1 MAANSKSDHDV
12 AKALSE
18 KLLQKARDLAAQMT
32 GYDSGQ
38 TRHDLRTLFSE
49 RFGSGAEPY
58 QWQLDVTE
66 AMLLGLDS
74 VVIAGTGSGKTI
86 PFMLPLLLHPEK
98 MVLVLSPL
106 KILQRDQAR
115 RFKKMKIPAV
125 AVNGDTWSLSL
136 SKALDEHQYQ
146 AILTS
151 PEMCLKHPQFRKW
164 LLSKENTDKIMAVI
178 IDEAHCISQWGGDF
192 RPSYAQLEK
201 LRSFM
206 PPNIPVLLTSAT
218 LPPAALSECCARMN
232 VVLVDSFFLNL
243 GNHRQNIV
251 TTVLHM
257 DGSNDYKA
265 IYDILPDPNA
275 ISSGE
280 DLPKT
285 IIFTNSVNATQH
297 LCRDLRQHY
306 GYFFHP
312 HIDFLHAHRTAKAKR
327 RIMKLFRQG
336 MIKLLIATEAAGM
349 GADIPDIEL
358 VIQFGVPSSLSVFSQ
373 RAGRSGRSACVKARA
388 ILLAEKSMFK
398 RKKKKRPGGKRVKKP
413 DESSSESESDVQ
425 MSEPGSDDNTE
436 ADGRKSD
443 DGKEWGKKVDETL
456 RQFIS
461 TTECRT
467 AINDSYFNNP
477 PRQQFTP
484 GQCDTCDNCQTAYRP
499 CTRPTTPD
507 PSPPHSLASS
517 VHSSPSKSINQNG
530 KRTMSTS
537 SGPATRRAEHLK
549 KVRAAL
555 LNWRFVTYERH
566 YSPSPFTS
574 VVILPDSTL
583 TALASN
589 ARIKTLADMQQMLK
603 PPWVFA
609 SLHGQEVLDLL
620 EKMDIAEKERRLLE
634 KLQRREQK
642 KEETAL
648 RRDAEKQ
655 RKSLGKS
662 QPNAQRAPISR
673 GVLVDS
679 AVFNALT
686 PTHLANM
693 HYPHINYPLSPT
705 HMPSTSAPAVHSPV
719 SNFFVPPYSPI
730 HPPAPYTSPSIMS
743 MSISPSP
750 FYTPII
756 STPISPSSFY
766 APITPRRSK

>member
-1 MAANSKSDHDV
+1 MAASSKSDHDV
-12 AKALSE
+12 SKALS
-18 KLLQKARDLAAQMT
+18 KTLLQKARDLAAQTT

-38 TRHDLRTLFSE
+38 TRHDLWSLFSE

-66 AMLLGLDS
+66 AILLGLDS

-106 KILQRDQAR
+106 KILQRDQA
-115 RFKKMKIPAV
+115 
-125 AVNGDTWSLSL
+125 
-136 SKALDEHQYQ
+136 LDEHQYQ

-164 LLSKENTDKIMAVI
+164 LLSKESTDKIMAII

-201 LRSFM
+201 LCSFM

-218 LPPAALSECCARMN
+218 LPPAALSECCARMK

-243 GNHRQNIV
+243 GNHHSNIV
-251 TTVLHM
+251 TAVLHM
-257 DGSNDYKA
+257 EGSNDYKA

-275 ISSGE
+275 ISSGT

-285 IIFTNSVNATQH
+285 IIFTNS
-297 LCRDLRQHY
+297 
-306 GYFFHP
+306 
-312 HIDFLHAHRTAKAKR
+312 
-327 RIMKLFRQG
+327 
-336 MIKLLIATEAAGM
+336 

-373 RAGRSGRSACVKARA
+373 RAGCSGRSAYIKARA

-398 RKKKKRPGGKRVKKP
+398 WKKKKKPGGKRVKKH
-413 DESSSESESDVQ
+413 DESSSKDDSDVQ
-425 MSEPGSDDNTE
+425 LSEPGSDDNAE
-436 ADGRKSD
+436 VDGRKSELED

-456 RQFIS
+456 HQFIS

-467 AINDSYFNNP
+467 AINDRYFNNP
-477 PRQQFTP
+477 PREHCTP
-484 GQCDTCDNCQTAYRP
+484 GHCDTCDNCQAP
-499 CTRPTTPD
+499 HHPWTRPTTPD
-507 PSPPHSLASS
+507 PSPPPSVASS
-517 VHSSPSKSINQNG
+517 VHSSPSKLINPNG
-530 KRTMSTS
+530 KRPMSTS
-537 SGPATRRAEHLK
+537 SGPATRHGEHLK
-549 KVRAAL
+549 NVRAAL
-555 LNWRFVTYERH
+555 LNWHFVMYEKH

-574 VVILPDSTL
+574 MVILPDSTL

-609 SLHGQEVLDLL
+609 SLHGQDLLDLL
-620 EKMDIAEKERRLLE
+620 EEMDRAEKERRHQE
-634 KLQRREQK
+634 KLQKREQK

-655 RKSLGKS
+655 RKRSNKS
-662 QPNAQRAPISR
+662 QPHTQPAAISR

-679 AVFNALT
+679 AAFNT
-686 PTHLANM
+686 PVTPRHLANVL
-693 HYPHINYPLSPT
+693 LS
-705 HMPSTSAPAVHSPV
+705 S
-719 SNFFVPPYSPI
+719 
-730 HPPAPYTSPSIMS
+730 
-743 MSISPSP
+743 
-750 FYTPII
+750 
-756 STPISPSSFY
+756 
-766 APITPRRSK
+766 